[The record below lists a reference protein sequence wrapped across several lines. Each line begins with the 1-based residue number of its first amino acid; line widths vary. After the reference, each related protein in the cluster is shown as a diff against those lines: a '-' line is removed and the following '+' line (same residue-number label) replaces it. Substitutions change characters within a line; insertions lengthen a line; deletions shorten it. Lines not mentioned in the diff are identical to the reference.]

1 MYFPGYRQPDSDDP
15 VSRILPALRCPAM
28 RLMRVWR
35 FEFSRLASTV
45 HWSKLWHGNV
55 HKLFDKNMKTITK
68 TAINAAMLVVLLVSA
83 SASAGG
89 FLTPPTTTSHNETRA
104 YVGVQWFTGET
115 SLTKPNLVLGIRS
128 TRTAAA
134 DNRVTGPD
142 LTLTYSLEKSQFD
155 ALRLGYLNGKC
166 NFLGTAGVGFSFKKS
181 TFLAFAGAVGPF
193 SKVFGELDS
202 NLDAGAGLELNT
214 QKCAGDAETTPLLQ

>member
-1 MYFPGYRQPDSDDP
+1 M
-15 VSRILPALRCPAM
+15 
-28 RLMRVWR
+28 
-35 FEFSRLASTV
+35 
-45 HWSKLWHGNV
+45 
-55 HKLFDKNMKTITK
+55 TK
-68 TAINAAMLVVLLVSA
+68 FAINAAMSAVLLVPA
-83 SASAGG
+83 FAFAGA
-89 FLTPPTTTSHNETRA
+89 PPSSTTTTTSNNETRA

-115 SLTKPNLVLGIRS
+115 SLTKPNLVLGVRS

-155 ALRLGYLNGKC
+155 ALRIGYLNGKC

-202 NLDAGAGLELNT
+202 NLEVGAGLELNS
-214 QKCAGDAETTPLLQ
+214 QKCAGDAETTVTVP